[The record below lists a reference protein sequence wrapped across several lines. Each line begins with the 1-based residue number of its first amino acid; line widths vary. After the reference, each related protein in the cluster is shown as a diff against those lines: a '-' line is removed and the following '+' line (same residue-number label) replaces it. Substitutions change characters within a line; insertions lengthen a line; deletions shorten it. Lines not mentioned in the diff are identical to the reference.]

1 MSRGLGDVYKRQE
14 HGHRIYPAVGQIYIV
29 PDNPFGR
36 APFYSYE
43 KKLGSMLI
51 STYNFNLLIIGFF
64 ALLAIIAIFAEFPGR
79 FLKEE

>member
-1 MSRGLGDVYKRQE
+1 MGAGGRNFYKE

-79 FLKEE
+79 FLREE